1 MVRVGY
7 RDPHNTQVAGQSLNR
22 PGIIVGGY
30 RERRGE
36 EALLKQT

>member
-7 RDPHNTQVAGQSLNR
+7 RHPHNNQSNGANTGK
-22 PGIIVGGY
+22 PGIMVAGY

-36 EALLKQT
+36 EALLLR